1 MSLWEVE
8 RTMSN
13 GNSETLSDEQVK
25 QAASETVR
33 QGADIRARVHD
44 ITLLA
49 LQSHHFDRHGIREV
63 VRTVTEGIALG
74 ADQNRGDLRR
84 AMSEALKGLD
94 EALVRS
100 AEAGSQAIRQLAST
114 GKDFSETELKQALA
128 TLRKLED
135 DFLATA
141 GQVADAASAR
151 VRPELRH
158 TLSVVRHSGTDTGKQ
173 VARLMGDFAQ
183 KFSAASL
190 DAAIAG
196 IEAAGEVGSRFAQL
210 ASGILSGL
218 ADALQPKAPEQ
229 KPAQKD

>member
-1 MSLWEVE
+1 MSDGNTEAL
-8 RTMSN
+8 SN
-13 GNSETLSDEQVK
+13 EQVR

-33 QGADIRARVHD
+33 EGTDIRARVHD

-49 LQSHHFDRHGIREV
+49 LQSHRFDRHGVREV
-63 VRTVTEGIALG
+63 VRAVTEGIALG
-74 ADQNRGDLRR
+74 ADQSRGDMRG
-84 AMSEALKGLD
+84 AMAEALKGLD
-94 EALVRS
+94 QALVRS

-114 GKDFSETELKQALA
+114 SRDFSDSELKQALA

-158 TLSVVRHSGTDTGKQ
+158 TLSVVRHSGTDTGKL
-173 VARLMGDFAQ
+173 VAQIMGDFAQ
-183 KFSAASL
+183 RFSAASL

-196 IEAAGEVGSRFAQL
+196 LEAAGEVGSRFAQL

-218 ADALQPKAPEQ
+218 ADALQPKAPGPKPGQ
-229 KPAQKD
+229 KE

>member
-1 MSLWEVE
+1 MAD
-8 RTMSN
+8 SN
-13 GNSETLSDEQVK
+13 SQPLSDEQVK
-25 QAASETVR
+25 QAASETLR
-33 QGADIRARVHD
+33 QGTDIRARVHD

-49 LQSHHFDRHGIREV
+49 LQNHRFDRHGIREV
-63 VRTVTEGIALG
+63 VRAVTEGIALG
-74 ADQNRGDLRR
+74 ADQSRGDMRR
-84 AMSEALKGLD
+84 AMSEGLKGLD
-94 EALVRS
+94 QALVTS
-100 AEAGSQAIRQLAST
+100 AEAGSQAIKQLAAT
-114 GKDFSETELKQALA
+114 GKDFSEGELKQALA

-158 TLSVVRHSGTDTGKQ
+158 TLSVVRHGGTDTGKH
-173 VARLMGDFAQ
+173 VAALMGDFAQ
-183 KFSAASL
+183 RFSAASL

-218 ADALQPKAPEQ
+218 ADALQPRPPEQ
-229 KPAQKD
+229 KPEQKDA

>member
-1 MSLWEVE
+1 MSDANSAEAL
-8 RTMSN
+8 SN
-13 GNSETLSDEQVK
+13 EQAR
-25 QAASETVR
+25 QAASDTVR
-33 QGADIRARVHD
+33 EGSDIRARVHD

-49 LQSHHFDRHGIREV
+49 LQSHRFDRHGIREV
-63 VRTVTEGIALG
+63 VRAVTEGIALG
-74 ADQNRGDLRR
+74 ADQSRGDMRR
-84 AMSEALKGLD
+84 AMAEALKGLD
-94 EALVRS
+94 QALVRS
-100 AEAGSQAIRQLAST
+100 AEAGSQAVRQLATTS
-114 GKDFSETELKQALA
+114 KDFSEGELKQALV

-135 DFLATA
+135 DFFATA

-158 TLSVVRHSGTDTGKQ
+158 TLSTVRHSGTETGKL
-173 VARLMGDFAQ
+173 VAQIMGDFAQ
-183 KFSAASL
+183 RFSAASL

-229 KPAQKD
+229 KPEQKD